1 MSEKVDTFETNER
14 RYRSWSEL
22 TGKGPKGSR
31 KWDLIVI
38 GGGITGAGILRE
50 AARRGLKAALIEQR
64 DFAWGT
70 SSRSSKMV
78 HGGLRYLLAAH
89 MKLTRQSVQE
99 RERLLRESPGLID
112 PLGFLFS
119 NYKGKRPGR
128 FSMNVLLITYDL
140 FAKRWNHRYYPAH
153 EYAFLVPWIRLS
165 GLKGGAQYGDAVT
178 DDSRLVLR
186 VIREAQRDG
195 ALALNY
201 VKADNLITK
210 KERVCGVA
218 VRDVLSGENAEINAR
233 TVVNATGAWADKL
246 RRQVSGGE
254 DIRPLRGSHLVF
266 PYWRIPI
273 AQAIGLMHP
282 RDGRPVFLLPW
293 EGTTVVGSTDLDH
306 DQDLDVEASI
316 TRQEV
321 DYLLNMVDYQFPSL
335 GIRRGD
341 ILSTY
346 SGIRPVIGRGA
357 LDPSKEKRDHSIWV
371 EKGLISVSG
380 GKLTTFRL
388 IALDVLR
395 HVSRFIPELTV
406 KDGGEPVFHTISSR
420 ELSIAGLDSSLR
432 QRLAGH
438 YGEEAREVVKCARQ
452 GELERVQGTD
462 TLWSE
467 LRWAARTE
475 AVVHLE
481 DLLLRRT
488 RLGMLLPEGGVSILD
503 HVRSVCQ
510 ESLGWKDDRWQE
522 ENDAYRSLWRKCY
535 SVPGIRE
542 TQRNPEPNR
551 T

>member
-1 MSEKVDTFETNER
+1 VGEKVHTFETNER
-14 RYRSWSEL
+14 RYRSWSKL
-22 TGKGPKGSR
+22 TGKGPKGSQE
-31 KWDLIVI
+31 WDVIVI

-50 AARRGLKAALIEQR
+50 AARRGLRAALIEQR

-78 HGGLRYLLAAH
+78 HGGLRYLMVAQL
-89 MKLTRQSVQE
+89 KLTRDSVRE
-99 RERLLRESPGLID
+99 RERLLRESPGLVD

-119 NYKGKRPGR
+119 SYKGKIPGHW
-128 FSMNVLLITYDL
+128 SMNVLLTAYDL
-140 FAKRWNHRYYPAH
+140 LARRWNHRYYPAH
-153 EYAFLVPWIRLS
+153 EYAFLAPGIRLTD
-165 GLKGGAQYGDAVT
+165 LKGGVQYSDAVT
-178 DDSRLVLR
+178 DDSRLVFR

-201 VKADNLITK
+201 VIADNLITK
-210 KERVCGVA
+210 KERVCGVV
-218 VRDVLSGENAEINAR
+218 VRDALSGEIAEVRAR
-233 TVVNATGAWADKL
+233 TVVNATGAWADRL
-246 RRQVSGGE
+246 RKQVAGGA
-254 DIRPLRGSHLVF
+254 DIRPLRGSHLIF

-282 RDGRPVFLLPW
+282 WDGRPVFLMPW
-293 EGTTVVGSTDLDH
+293 EGVTMVGSTDLDH
-306 DQDLDVEASI
+306 DQDLDVEARI
-316 TRQEV
+316 TGQEV
-321 DYLLNMVDYQFPSL
+321 DYLLKVVDYQFPSL
-335 GIRRGD
+335 GIKRGD

-395 HVSRFIPELTV
+395 HVARFIPELTV
-406 KDGGEPVFHTISSR
+406 WDRGEPVFHMISSR
-420 ELSIAGLDSSLR
+420 ELPVASLDSSLR

-452 GELERVQGTD
+452 GELERVTGTD
-462 TLWSE
+462 TLWAE
-467 LRWAARTE
+467 LRWAAHNE
-475 AVVHLE
+475 AIVHLE

-488 RLGMLLPEGGVSILD
+488 RLGMLLPEGGVSILG

-510 ESLGWKDDRWQE
+510 EGLGWNDDRWHRE
-522 ENDAYRSLWRKCY
+522 VYAYGSLWRKCY
-535 SVPGIRE
+535 SVPG
-542 TQRNPEPNR
+542 TNGKF
-551 T
+551 

>member
-1 MSEKVDTFETNER
+1 VGEKVHTFETNER
-14 RYRSWSEL
+14 RYRSWSKL
-22 TGKGPKGSR
+22 TGKGPKGSQE
-31 KWDLIVI
+31 WDVIVI

-50 AARRGLKAALIEQR
+50 AARRGLRAALIEQR

-78 HGGLRYLLAAH
+78 HGGLRYLMVAQL
-89 MKLTRQSVQE
+89 KLTRDSVRE
-99 RERLLRESPGLID
+99 RERLLRESPGLVD

-119 NYKGKRPGR
+119 SYKGKIPGHW
-128 FSMNVLLITYDL
+128 SMNVLLTAYDL
-140 FAKRWNHRYYPAH
+140 LARRWNHRYYPAH
-153 EYAFLVPWIRLS
+153 EYAFLAPGIRLTD
-165 GLKGGAQYGDAVT
+165 LKGGVQYSDAVT
-178 DDSRLVLR
+178 DDSRLVFR

-201 VKADNLITK
+201 VIADNLITK
-210 KERVCGVA
+210 KERVCGVV
-218 VRDVLSGENAEINAR
+218 VRDALSGEIAEVRAR
-233 TVVNATGAWADKL
+233 TVVNATGAWADRL
-246 RRQVSGGE
+246 RKQVAGGA
-254 DIRPLRGSHLVF
+254 DIRPLRGSHLIF

-282 RDGRPVFLLPW
+282 WDGRPVFLMPW
-293 EGTTVVGSTDLDH
+293 EGATVAGCTDLDH
-306 DQDLDVEASI
+306 DQDLDVEARI
-316 TRQEV
+316 TGQEV
-321 DYLLNMVDYQFPSL
+321 DYLLKVVDYQFPSL
-335 GIRRGD
+335 GIKRGD

-395 HVSRFIPELTV
+395 HVARFIPELTV
-406 KDGGEPVFHTISSR
+406 KDSGEPVFHMISSR
-420 ELSIAGLDSSLR
+420 ELPVASLDSSLR

-452 GELERVQGTD
+452 GELERVTGTD
-462 TLWSE
+462 TLWAE
-467 LRWAARTE
+467 LRWAAHNE
-475 AVVHLE
+475 AIVHLE

-488 RLGMLLPEGGVSILD
+488 RLGMLLPEGGVSILG

-510 ESLGWKDDRWQE
+510 EGLGWNDDRWHRE
-522 ENDAYRSLWRKCY
+522 VYAYGSLWRKCY
-535 SVPGIRE
+535 SVPG
-542 TQRNPEPNR
+542 TNGKF
-551 T
+551 

>member
-1 MSEKVDTFETNER
+1 
-14 RYRSWSEL
+14 
-22 TGKGPKGSR
+22 
-31 KWDLIVI
+31 VI
-38 GGGITGAGILRE
+38 GGGITGAGVLRE
-50 AARRGLKAALIEQR
+50 AARRGLRAALIEQR

-78 HGGLRYLLAAH
+78 HGGLRYLMVAH
-89 MKLTRQSVQE
+89 LKLTRDSVRE
-99 RERLLRESPGLID
+99 RERLLREIPGLVD
-112 PLGFLFS
+112 QLGFLFS
-119 NYKGKRPGR
+119 TYRGKRPGR
-128 FSMNVLLITYDL
+128 WSMNVLLTAYDL
-140 FAKRWNHRYYPAH
+140 LAGRWNHRYYPAH
-153 EYAFLVPWIRLS
+153 EYTLLVPGIRPT

-178 DDSRLVLR
+178 DDSRLVFR
-186 VIREAQRDG
+186 VIREAQQYG

-201 VKADNLITK
+201 VTADNLITK

-218 VRDVLSGENAEINAR
+218 VRDAVSGESAEIFAR
-233 TVVNATGAWADKL
+233 VVVNATGAWADRL
-246 RRQVSGGE
+246 RKQVSGGT
-254 DIRPLRGSHLVF
+254 DIRPLRGSHLIF

-282 RDGRPVFLLPW
+282 LDGRPVFLLPW
-293 EGTTVVGSTDLDH
+293 EGATVVGCTDLDH
-306 DQDLDVEASI
+306 DQDLDVEARI

-321 DYLLNMVDYQFPSL
+321 DYLLKMVDYQFPSL
-335 GIRRGD
+335 GIKCGD

-395 HVSRFIPELTV
+395 HVTRFIPELTV
-406 KDGGEPVFHTISSR
+406 KDRGGTVFHMISSR
-420 ELSIAGLDSSLR
+420 EFPTGSLDSSLR

-438 YGEEAREVVKCARQ
+438 YGEEAREVVKFARQ
-452 GELERVQGTD
+452 GELERVPGTD
-462 TLWSE
+462 TLWAE
-467 LRWAARTE
+467 LRWAARAE

-503 HVRSVCQ
+503 YVRSVCQ
-510 ESLGWKDDRWQE
+510 EGLGWKDDRWHRE
-522 ENDAYRSLWRKCY
+522 VYAYRSLWRECY
-535 SVPGIRE
+535 GVPGTNE
-542 TQRNPEPNR
+542 KF
-551 T
+551 